1 MISATEARQMTDDI
15 TSAKN
20 SAIIKG
26 LDQLIRE
33 TVKKGETSIKIYKEL
48 PSIVRTAL
56 TELRYT
62 IKEYPSD
69 QRDRSDEGY
78 FIISW

>member
-20 SAIIKG
+20 SAIIKD
-26 LDQLIRE
+26 LDQLVRE
-33 TVKKGETSIKIYKEL
+33 TVQKGETSIKFYKEL
-48 PSIVRTAL
+48 PSIGRTAL
-56 TELRYT
+56 TELKYS
-62 IKEYPSD
+62 IKEYPGD
-69 QRDRSDEGY
+69 QRDRSDGGY